1 MVKVLTDHGTM
12 KVTLEEAEDY
22 IAMVDTDDDGMMNY
36 SEFVTLFTQKI
47 GI

>member
-1 MVKVLTDHGTM
+1 M

-22 IAMVDTDDDGMMNY
+22 IKMVDTDDDGMMNY
-36 SEFVTLFTQKI
+36 QEFVTLFTEKI